1 MYLGL
6 FVNLPRTIVSF
17 IMSPFCQSEKPR
29 FHRVEFVKLYITWF
43 YYSLSRRLNFGKILQ
58 KEQAQCMKA

>member
-1 MYLGL
+1 
-6 FVNLPRTIVSF
+6 
-17 IMSPFCQSEKPR
+17 MSPFCQSEKPR